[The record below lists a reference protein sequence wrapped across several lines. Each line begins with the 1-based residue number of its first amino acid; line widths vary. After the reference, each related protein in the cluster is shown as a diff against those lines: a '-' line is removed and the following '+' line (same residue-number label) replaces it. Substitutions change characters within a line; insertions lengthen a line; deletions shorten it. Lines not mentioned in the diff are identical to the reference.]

1 LACYTA
7 GGAPDTAV
15 SDGES
20 GNLPQPRSAAAGDS
34 VVARHYA
41 GQSPTIVGANA
52 FAGAVIVIATL
63 LKWIVPWEFSW
74 VFLAIFVPTCV
85 LYLRGSLRLRV
96 SFSRKLAFWVGMAII
111 YLSLQT
117 YLDYYAEHEFFMHR
131 IQQLLLH
138 HLAPLLIVTAFPA
151 TVLRA
156 GMPLSWRV
164 HVLQPLRHSWPWRV
178 VSGVLLNPTV
188 ATLLFIGF
196 ILIWLVPSMQT
207 LAMLDW
213 RIYRFMNWSM
223 LVSGFAYWS
232 LVLDHRPHPPGRMT
246 AGLRVLSP
254 AITMTPQILAGAIIT
269 FSKIDLYPIFEI
281 CGRAFTFNVLTGQLI
296 GGVIIWVPSALLE
309 SIGGLMA
316 LRQWLRLSRNGRLP
330 RKPPIRKT
338 AAPRATP
345 LPD

>member
-1 LACYTA
+1 V
-7 GGAPDTAV
+7 D
-15 SDGES
+15 
-20 GNLPQPRSAAAGDS
+20 RAAGS
-34 VVARHYA
+34 
-41 GQSPTIVGANA
+41 
-52 FAGAVIVIATL
+52 VIVIATL

-74 VFLAIFVPTCV
+74 VFLASFVLTCV
-85 LYLRGSLRLRV
+85 LYLRGSRRLPV
-96 SFSRKLAFWVGMAII
+96 SFSRKLAFWTGMAII
-111 YLSLQT
+111 YLSLHT

-138 HLAPLLIVTAFPA
+138 HLAPLLIVTAFPG

-156 GMPLSWRV
+156 GLPLAWRV
-164 HVLQPLRHSWPWRV
+164 RLLQPLRRSWPWRI

-188 ATLLFIGF
+188 ATLLFIAF
-196 ILIWLVPSMQT
+196 ILIWLIPSMQT

-269 FSKIDLYPIFEI
+269 FSKTDLYPIFEI

-330 RKPPIRKT
+330 RRPPRKSGT
-338 AAPRATP
+338 RRTSTVVDTGV
-345 LPD
+345 PD

>member
-1 LACYTA
+1 
-7 GGAPDTAV
+7 
-15 SDGES
+15 
-20 GNLPQPRSAAAGDS
+20 
-34 VVARHYA
+34 
-41 GQSPTIVGANA
+41 
-52 FAGAVIVIATL
+52 VIATL

-74 VFLAIFVPTCV
+74 IFLASFALTCA
-85 LYLRGSLRLRV
+85 LYLRGSRRLPV
-96 SFSRKLAFWVGMAII
+96 SRSRKLAFWTGMAII
-111 YLSLQT
+111 YLSLHT
-117 YLDYYAEHEFFMHR
+117 YLDFYAEHEFFMHR

-138 HLAPLLIVTAFPA
+138 HLAPLLIVTAFPG

-156 GMPLSWRV
+156 GMPLAWRV
-164 HVLQPLRHSWPWRV
+164 RVLQPLRRSWPWRV

-188 ATLLFIGF
+188 ATLLFIAF
-196 ILIWLVPSMQT
+196 ILIWLIPSMQT

-223 LVSGFAYWS
+223 LISGFAYWS

-254 AITMTPQILAGAIIT
+254 AITMTPQILAGAVIT
-269 FSKIDLYPIFEI
+269 FSKTDLYPIFEI

-330 RKPPIRKT
+330 RRSPRGLP
-338 AAPRATP
+338 AAARPSAGSS
-345 LPD
+345 L